1 MDSDGDAAGDS
12 VTILETILS
21 SQITPITLMLL
32 AIVAI
37 IFIFAKGWVVS
48 RFQVETLLAVQNLR
62 IDEAVKRGNDWQ
74 AAYVIERDKNEVLLR
89 QLDKLAV
96 VGEAVDRL
104 ITALPHPGGQQ

>member
-1 MDSDGDAAGDS
+1 M
-12 VTILETILS
+12 TILETILG
-21 SQITPITLMLL
+21 SQITPITLALL
-32 AIVAI
+32 AIAAI

-48 RFQVETLLAVQNLR
+48 RFQVESLLAVQNLR

-74 AAYVIERDKNEVLLR
+74 AAYVAERDKNEVLIR

-104 ITALPHPGGQQ
+104 ITALPHPGGRR